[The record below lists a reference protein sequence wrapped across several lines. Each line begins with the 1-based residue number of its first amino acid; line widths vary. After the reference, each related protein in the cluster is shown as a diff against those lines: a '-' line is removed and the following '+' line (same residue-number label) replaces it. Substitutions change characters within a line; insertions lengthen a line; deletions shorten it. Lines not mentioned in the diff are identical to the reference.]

1 MCSTCEGDDWF
12 YAVSTGNCNG
22 PVLTVHSCSWKKK
35 GWFTLC
41 NGHRISLYLC
51 SFPVAWMSVPNQAG
65 SSVSIERTQKMVPC
79 AKCIQFP
86 TWYFGGYPVVS
97 HIHILSQ
104 SQSGWWISHGL
115 GESSWIFLAFLRM
128 CVCIFRLSIPPQNMC
143 FFHIINSRS
152 LAKHFQEKN
161 NSKQLRLSPD
171 FFGNYWGPW
180 RWPPSWHEEHS
191 WGSLPLV

>member
-1 MCSTCEGDDWF
+1 
-12 YAVSTGNCNG
+12 
-22 PVLTVHSCSWKKK
+22 
-35 GWFTLC
+35 
-41 NGHRISLYLC
+41 
-51 SFPVAWMSVPNQAG
+51 MSVPNQAG

-143 FFHIINSRS
+143 LFHIINSRS
-152 LAKHFQEKN
+152 LAKHFQEKT
-161 NSKQLRLSPD
+161 NSKQLRLSPVPRTAEVPGVD
-171 FFGNYWGPW
+171 HPLGTKSIVEAHCPW
-180 RWPPSWHEEHS
+180 FRSTGRVSHPASRP
-191 WGSLPLV
+191 